1 MRLYAYR
8 DRYGDERFGV
18 LVVGQLLTGSQLEKR
33 GGLTIDTRLGIGAM
47 LKLEP
52 DWHAR
57 LARAAHKAIKAGA
70 PLISPDKRR
79 PSAAIN
85 AMDLGEKIVGIGLN
99 YADHA
104 AEGGRVA
111 PERPLMFAKFG
122 NALVG
127 DGDPVI
133 RHQDTHAMDLEVELG
148 VVIGR
153 RARRVSVDRAMDCV
167 AGYVVAN
174 DISARDWQGNP
185 QALPEGK
192 KGDGQWLRA
201 KGADTFL
208 PVGPVMVTPDEL
220 DPTVGLRLRSWRI
233 PAEGPD
239 AGTAVLMQD
248 GNTANMIHGVGAL
261 IAMISE
267 SVTLEAGDL
276 IVTGTPAGVGVFRD
290 PPVFLQPGDI
300 VRCEVEGI
308 GTVTNPIIDWTED
321 QRFEA

>member
-18 LVVGQLLTGSQLEKR
+18 LVGGRLLTGAQMEKR

-52 DWHAR
+52 DWRQR
-57 LARAAHKAIKAGA
+57 LAKAAHKAIKAGA
-70 PLISPDKRR
+70 PLISTDKRR
-79 PSAAIN
+79 PSAAID
-85 AMDLGEKIVGIGLN
+85 AVDLGEKIVGIGLN

-104 AEGGRVA
+104 AEGGRAA

-133 RHQDTHAMDLEVELG
+133 RHADTRAMDLEVELG

-153 RARRVSVDRAMDCV
+153 RARRVPVERAMACV

-185 QALPEGK
+185 QALAEGK

-220 DPTVGLRLRSWRI
+220 DPAAGLRLRSWRT
-233 PAEGPD
+233 PATGPD
-239 AGTAVLMQD
+239 AGTDVLMQD
-248 GNTANMIHGVGAL
+248 GNTANMIHGVAAL

-276 IVTGTPAGVGVFRD
+276 VITGTPAGVGVFRD
-290 PPVFLQPGDI
+290 PPVFLQPGDF
-300 VRCEVEGI
+300 VRCEIEGI

-321 QRFEA
+321 RRFEA